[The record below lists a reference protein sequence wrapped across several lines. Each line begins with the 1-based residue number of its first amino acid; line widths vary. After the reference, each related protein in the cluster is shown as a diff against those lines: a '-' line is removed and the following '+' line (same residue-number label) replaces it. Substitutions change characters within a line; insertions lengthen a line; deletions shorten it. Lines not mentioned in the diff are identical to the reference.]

1 VAVLPNELRAEVAL
15 APETRRRGLF
25 EATVYTATATLA
37 GSFAPPTIAIPD
49 VPEAEPLW
57 AEAFVVAGSTELR
70 PAGLSAPLRWEG
82 RDIAPDETVAL
93 PEGLCLPGESLRW
106 KLGLD
111 AAPEAG
117 RPLAFA
123 TTLALRGSGS
133 LGLLPLAGR
142 TRLLVDG
149 AWPTPS
155 FRGAELPELASVEDA
170 GFSAEWNT
178 GTRLPL
184 LARGRTL
191 CQGTRAQAL
200 GVDLLEA
207 VPTYRMVSRASKY
220 TLFFLALVFVTCA
233 IFELTAKVRLHAV
246 QYALLG
252 ASVVLFPLLL
262 LAIGEPLGFGAAYA
276 ISAAA
281 VAAQAS
287 LYTAAA
293 TGRARLGLILAG
305 VLAALFAFL
314 HVVLRLEA
322 YALLAGTLALFT
334 ALSIVM
340 VVTRRVRWGA

>member
-1 VAVLPNELRAEVAL
+1 
-15 APETRRRGLF
+15 
-25 EATVYTATATLA
+25 
-37 GSFAPPTIAIPD
+37 
-49 VPEAEPLW
+49 
-57 AEAFVVAGSTELR
+57 
-70 PAGLSAPLRWEG
+70 
-82 RDIAPDETVAL
+82 
-93 PEGLCLPGESLRW
+93 
-106 KLGLD
+106 
-111 AAPEAG
+111 
-117 RPLAFA
+117 
-123 TTLALRGSGS
+123 
-133 LGLLPLAGR
+133 
-142 TRLLVDG
+142 
-149 AWPTPS
+149 
-155 FRGAELPELASVEDA
+155 
-170 GFSAEWNT
+170 
-178 GTRLPL
+178 
-184 LARGRTL
+184 
-191 CQGTRAQAL
+191 
-200 GVDLLEA
+200 
-207 VPTYRMVSRASKY
+207 MVSRASKY